1 MIFTSRII
9 IEKSNPINTS
19 SGTKQKT
26 YEEKDDANNTR
37 SRVLSPLVLLQIGY
51 YIGDGRSGGFDR
63 SHHVIDANYEDHNEE
78 ENSPKRRDFKRRD
91 GVREENKS
99 EAFARLN
106 DCIYWLTSV
115 LGQIA

>member
-1 MIFTSRII
+1 MIYTSRII

-19 SGTKQKT
+19 SCTKQKT
-26 YEEKDDANNTR
+26 NEEKDDANSTR
-37 SRVLSPLVLLQIGY
+37 SRVLSPLVFLQIGY
-51 YIGDGRSGGFDR
+51 DVGDGRSGGFDR
-63 SHHVIDANYEDHNEE
+63 GHHVIDANYEYHNEE
-78 ENSPKRRDFKRRD
+78 ENSPKRRDFECRD

-106 DCIYWLTSV
+106 DRIYWLTSV